1 MRWNAVHASQK
12 VLDLLGKEG
21 IQAVLDTI
29 DHDKVK
35 CHFDKPGMVIPVLHK
50 RSGSSLILIIEV
62 ETRIALLQTSEQY
75 ESFLAYMAEQEKTG
89 ELARRWACPGGGG
102 QDLPRSI
109 RVQAVR
115 PGPETA
121 VEGSL
126 DREARPEGLGS
137 SR

>member
-21 IQAVLDTI
+21 VQAVLDTI

-35 CHFDKPGMVIPVLHK
+35 CHLDKPGMVIPVLHK

-75 ESFLAYMAEQEKTG
+75 ESFLAYLAEQEKTG
-89 ELARRWACPGGGG
+89 GPTDDDTLPPHLRDVLRLFTYGFEK
-102 QDLPRSI
+102 DLGKK
-109 RVQAVR
+109 VQFV
-115 PGPETA
+115 
-121 VEGSL
+121 L
-126 DREARPEGLGS
+126 K
-137 SR
+137 